1 MTESRSNEIDTTTNS
16 TTNHIG
22 DEEADEWVE
31 EDDENYD
38 DDDYDDGEEEAEE
51 IARRLK
57 EQLWA
62 DISKAQAD
70 RVNVTTT
77 ASIPGAPLHDGVPSA
92 VPTPVPITQQPPQSS
107 ASSKKEE
114 AALKTMG
121 NVLNIAGKDPLVH
134 STLASAVVPGAGNS
148 VLEILNGTVAA
159 GTISKDLAKSLSM
172 TLVSLARS
180 DALFAAMRHSNAPAL
195 QLDKGKRKRVETE
208 EERQR
213 NEPRALKRPT
223 FAHGHLQSQITD
235 AVRVVSETLASH
247 PPSNGPPDPSIISSI
262 QLQLHQIFLFAVTSS
277 ARGGP
282 ETNALQ
288 EISGLIQVVGVLSG
302 SLIGPTAV
310 PPNAHNQPPDVS
322 MYPPRP
328 WIPPGTGPQPVPFS
342 DIGTAVYPCLVPGCR
357 KIFARLFNLR
367 AHQQVHAVHRP
378 YRCAACPAS
387 FARNHDLKRHAKLHD
402 KTGYQCAGCYKLFSR
417 RDAIKRHKNSSAARG
432 GKGEACVNAAI
443 KEVELDKESGDDAL
457 REGRRTRMWADI
469 VTHSVAST
477 ASYGTF
483 GDDWGPEEGEM
494 DGDVIGHAQE
504 AVLSLHKTLQAH
516 VSSAL
521 GTTADHNIPPTQVD
535 PAGGQATLA
544 SVIARAQLQNMPSS
558 QTQQDNS
565 AVSAANSSMTESS
578 FSPLDDGCYA
588 PNNDYPAPTAESTTV
603 STSPLSLY
611 GLSEEQARLLEQAIA
626 NAASAAQAQAE
637 AEAAL
642 EEQEEDYE
650 EDCDELDDG
659 DNDME
664 IRSTVRDEVPSTLG
678 A

>member
-1 MTESRSNEIDTTTNS
+1 MTEPTSNEIDATANS

-22 DEEADEWVE
+22 DEEVDEWIE
-31 EDDENYD
+31 EDENYD

-70 RVNVTTT
+70 RVNITTT
-77 ASIPGAPLHDGVPSA
+77 ASTSAAPLYDGVPPA
-92 VPTPVPITQQPPQSS
+92 VPSPVPITQPPPQSS
-107 ASSKKEE
+107 TSSKKEE

-148 VLEILNGTVAA
+148 VLEILNQTVAA

-195 QLDKGKRKRVETE
+195 QLDKGKRKRDETE
-208 EERQR
+208 EEQLR
-213 NEPRALKRPT
+213 NEPRAFKRPT

-235 AVRVVSETLASH
+235 AVRAVSETLASH
-247 PPSNGPPDPSIISSI
+247 PPSDGPPDPSIISSI

-282 ETNALQ
+282 ETHALQ
-288 EISGLIQVVGVLSG
+288 EVSGLIQVVGVLSG
-302 SLIGPTAV
+302 SPIGPPAV
-310 PPNAHNQPPDVS
+310 PPNPHIQPPDVS

-417 RDAIKRHKNSSAARG
+417 RDAIKRHKNSSATRG

-443 KEVELDKESGDDAL
+443 KEVELDKEGGDDAL

-469 VTHSVAST
+469 ATHSVAST

-494 DGDVIGHAQE
+494 DGNIIGHAQE

-521 GTTADHNIPPTQVD
+521 GTTADHNIPPVQVD
-535 PAGGQATLA
+535 PAAGQATLA

-558 QTQQDNS
+558 QDNNS
-565 AVSAANSSMTESS
+565 GVSAANPSTAEPQLL
-578 FSPLDDGCYA
+578 PLDDGSY
-588 PNNDYPAPTAESTTV
+588 PPSNDYPAPTADSAAV
-603 STSPLSLY
+603 SAPPLSLY

-650 EDCDELDDG
+650 DYDELDDG

-664 IRSTVRDEVPSTLG
+664 TVGTEVTSTL
-678 A
+678 AP

>member
-1 MTESRSNEIDTTTNS
+1 MTEPRSNEIDTTANS
-16 TTNHIG
+16 TTNQIG
-22 DEEADEWVE
+22 DEEAGEWVE
-31 EDDENYD
+31 EDENYD

-70 RVNVTTT
+70 RVNVSTT
-77 ASIPGAPLHDGVPSA
+77 ASTLGAPLHDGVSSA
-92 VPTPVPITQQPPQSS
+92 VPSLVPIAQPPPQSS
-107 ASSKKEE
+107 TKSKKEE

-134 STLASAVVPGAGNS
+134 STLASAVVPGAGSS
-148 VLEILNGTVAA
+148 VLELLNHTVAA

-195 QLDKGKRKRVETE
+195 QLDKGKRKRDETE

-213 NEPRALKRPT
+213 NESRAFKRPT
-223 FAHGHLQSQITD
+223 FSHGHLQSQITD

-288 EISGLIQVVGVLSG
+288 EVSGLIQVVGVLSG
-302 SLIGPTAV
+302 SPIGPTAV
-310 PPNAHNQPPDVS
+310 PPNAHIQPPDVS

-378 YRCAACPAS
+378 HRCAACPAS

-432 GKGEACVNAAI
+432 EKGEACVNAAI

-469 VTHSVAST
+469 VTHSVAPT
-477 ASYGTF
+477 SYGSF
-483 GDDWGPEEGEM
+483 GDDWDPEEGEM
-494 DGDVIGHAQE
+494 DGNVIGHAQE

-521 GTTADHNIPPTQVD
+521 GTTADHNIPPMQVD

-544 SVIARAQLQNMPSS
+544 SVIAKAQLQNMPSS
-558 QTQQDNS
+558 QDNS
-565 AVSAANSSMTESS
+565 AVSAANHSMAESQP
-578 FSPLDDGCYA
+578 FSLNDGCYA
-588 PNNDYPAPTAESTTV
+588 PNNDHPAPTADGAAV
-603 STSPLSLY
+603 SAPPLSLY

-650 EDCDELDDG
+650 EDYDEMDDG

-664 IRSTVRDEVPSTLG
+664 IRSTVGTEVPSTSRP
-678 A
+678 

>member
-1 MTESRSNEIDTTTNS
+1 MTEPRSDQIDATASS
-16 TTNHIG
+16 TAKQTG
-22 DEEADEWVE
+22 DEEGDEWVE
-31 EDDENYD
+31 EDENYD

-77 ASIPGAPLHDGVPSA
+77 ASTSTPSAPLHDGAPSA
-92 VPTPVPITQQPPQSS
+92 VPSP
-107 ASSKKEE
+107 EE

-148 VLEILNGTVAA
+148 VLEILNHTVAA

-180 DALFAAMRHSNAPAL
+180 DALFAALRHSNAPAL
-195 QLDKGKRKRVETE
+195 QLDKGKRKRDETE
-208 EERQR
+208 EEQRR
-213 NEPRALKRPT
+213 NEPRAFKRPT

-302 SLIGPTAV
+302 SPIGPTAV
-310 PPNAHNQPPDVS
+310 APNAHMQPPDVS

-417 RDAIKRHKNSSAARG
+417 RDAIKRHKNSSATRG

-477 ASYGTF
+477 TSYGTF

-494 DGDVIGHAQE
+494 DVDVIGHAQE
-504 AVLSLHKTLQAH
+504 AVLSLHKTLQSH

-521 GTTADHNIPPTQVD
+521 GTAVDHDIPPMQID
-535 PAGGQATLA
+535 PAGSQATLA
-544 SVIARAQLQNMPSS
+544 SVIARAQLQNMPAP
-558 QTQQDNS
+558 QNQQDNS
-565 AVSAANSSMTESS
+565 AVSAANHITAESQP
-578 FSPLDDGCYA
+578 FPVDDGCGV
-588 PNNDYPAPTAESTTV
+588 PNDDYPVPIADNATV
-603 STSPLSLY
+603 SAPPLSLY

-650 EDCDELDDG
+650 EDCDEDDG
-659 DNDME
+659 E
-664 IRSTVRDEVPSTLG
+664 ETISTVGTEVPSTLG
-678 A
+678 Q

>member
-1 MTESRSNEIDTTTNS
+1 M
-16 TTNHIG
+16 
-22 DEEADEWVE
+22 
-31 EDDENYD
+31 
-38 DDDYDDGEEEAEE
+38 
-51 IARRLK
+51 
-57 EQLWA
+57 
-62 DISKAQAD
+62 
-70 RVNVTTT
+70 
-77 ASIPGAPLHDGVPSA
+77 
-92 VPTPVPITQQPPQSS
+92 
-107 ASSKKEE
+107 
-114 AALKTMG
+114 
-121 NVLNIAGKDPLVH
+121 
-134 STLASAVVPGAGNS
+134 
-148 VLEILNGTVAA
+148 
-159 GTISKDLAKSLSM
+159 
-172 TLVSLARS
+172 
-180 DALFAAMRHSNAPAL
+180 
-195 QLDKGKRKRVETE
+195 
-208 EERQR
+208 
-213 NEPRALKRPT
+213 
-223 FAHGHLQSQITD
+223 
-235 AVRVVSETLASH
+235 
-247 PPSNGPPDPSIISSI
+247 
-262 QLQLHQIFLFAVTSS
+262 
-277 ARGGP
+277 
-282 ETNALQ
+282 
-288 EISGLIQVVGVLSG
+288 VGVLSG
-302 SLIGPTAV
+302 SPIGPTAV
-310 PPNAHNQPPDVS
+310 PPHAHIQPPDVS

-328 WIPPGTGPQPVPFS
+328 WIPPGTGPHPVPFS

-387 FARNHDLKRHAKLHD
+387 FARNHDLRRHAKLHD

-443 KEVELDKESGDDAL
+443 KEVELDKEGGDDAV

-469 VTHSVAST
+469 ATHSVAST

-558 QTQQDNS
+558 QTQQENS
-565 AVSAANSSMTESS
+565 AVNAANPSIANSQPL
-578 FSPLDDGCYA
+578 PLDDGCYA
-588 PNNDYPAPTAESTTV
+588 PSNDYPAPVADSATISTP
-603 STSPLSLY
+603 PLSLY

-642 EEQEEDYE
+642 EEQEEDYD
-650 EDCDELDDG
+650 EDYDELDNG
-659 DNDME
+659 DNDTE
-664 IRSTVRDEVPSTLG
+664 KRSNVGAEVPSTLG
-678 A
+678 P

>member
-1 MTESRSNEIDTTTNS
+1 MTEPRSNQIDATASS
-16 TTNHIG
+16 TTKQSG

-31 EDDENYD
+31 EDENYD

-77 ASIPGAPLHDGVPSA
+77 ASTSTPGAPLHDGVPSA
-92 VPTPVPITQQPPQSS
+92 VPSPVPITQPPLQPSM
-107 ASSKKEE
+107 SSKKEE

-148 VLEILNGTVAA
+148 VLEILNHTVAA

-180 DALFAAMRHSNAPAL
+180 DALFAALRHSNAPAL
-195 QLDKGKRKRVETE
+195 QLDKGKRKRDETE
-208 EERQR
+208 EEQRR
-213 NEPRALKRPT
+213 NEPRAFKRPT

-302 SLIGPTAV
+302 SPIGPTAV
-310 PPNAHNQPPDVS
+310 PPNAHMQPPDVS

-417 RDAIKRHKNSSAARG
+417 RDAIKRHKNSSATRG

-494 DGDVIGHAQE
+494 DVGVIGHAQE
-504 AVLSLHKTLQAH
+504 AVLSLHKTLQSH

-521 GTTADHNIPPTQVD
+521 GTAVDHDIPSMQVD
-535 PAGGQATLA
+535 PAGSQATLA
-544 SVIARAQLQNMPSS
+544 SVIARAQLQNMPAS

-565 AVSAANSSMTESS
+565 AVSAANHSMAESQL
-578 FSPLDDGCYA
+578 FPVDDGCGA
-588 PNNDYPAPTAESTTV
+588 SNNDYLVPIADSATVAAP
-603 STSPLSLY
+603 PLSLY

-650 EDCDELDDG
+650 EDCDEDDG
-659 DNDME
+659 E
-664 IRSTVRDEVPSTLG
+664 ETISTFGTEVPSTLG
-678 A
+678 Q

>member
-1 MTESRSNEIDTTTNS
+1 MTEPTSNEIDATANS

-22 DEEADEWVE
+22 DEEVDEWIE
-31 EDDENYD
+31 EDENYD

-70 RVNVTTT
+70 RVNITTT
-77 ASIPGAPLHDGVPSA
+77 ASTSAAPLYDGVPPA
-92 VPTPVPITQQPPQSS
+92 VPSPVPITQPPPQSS
-107 ASSKKEE
+107 TSSKKEE

-148 VLEILNGTVAA
+148 VLEILNQTVAA

-195 QLDKGKRKRVETE
+195 QLDKGKRKRDETE
-208 EERQR
+208 EEQLR
-213 NEPRALKRPT
+213 NEPRAFKRPT

-235 AVRVVSETLASH
+235 AVRAVSETLASH

-282 ETNALQ
+282 ETHALQ
-288 EISGLIQVVGVLSG
+288 EVSGLIQVVGVLSG
-302 SLIGPTAV
+302 SPIGPTAV
-310 PPNAHNQPPDVS
+310 PPNPHIQPPDIS

-417 RDAIKRHKNSSAARG
+417 RDAIKRHKNSSATRG

-443 KEVELDKESGDDAL
+443 KEVELDKEGGDDAL

-469 VTHSVAST
+469 ATHSVAST

-494 DGDVIGHAQE
+494 DGNIIGHAQE

-521 GTTADHNIPPTQVD
+521 GTTADHNIPPVQVD
-535 PAGGQATLA
+535 PAAGQATLA

-558 QTQQDNS
+558 QDNNS
-565 AVSAANSSMTESS
+565 GVSAANPSTAEPQLL
-578 FSPLDDGCYA
+578 PLDDGSY
-588 PNNDYPAPTAESTTV
+588 PPSNDYPAPTADSAAV
-603 STSPLSLY
+603 SAPPLSLY

-650 EDCDELDDG
+650 DYDELDDG

-664 IRSTVRDEVPSTLG
+664 TVGTEVTSTL
-678 A
+678 AP

>member
-1 MTESRSNEIDTTTNS
+1 MTEPSSGETDTTANS
-16 TTNHIG
+16 TTKHIG
-22 DEEADEWVE
+22 DEEVDEWVE
-31 EDDENYD
+31 EDENYD

-77 ASIPGAPLHDGVPSA
+77 ASTPGAPPHGGVPSA
-92 VPTPVPITQQPPQSS
+92 VPSPVPITQPPPQSS
-107 ASSKKEE
+107 TSFKKEE

-121 NVLNIAGKDPLVH
+121 NDPLVH
-134 STLASAVVPGAGNS
+134 STLASAVVPGAGTS
-148 VLEILNGTVAA
+148 VLEILSHTVSA
-159 GTISKDLAKSLSM
+159 GTISKELAKTLSM

-180 DALFAAMRHSNAPAL
+180 DTLFAAMRHSNAPAL
-195 QLDKGKRKRVETE
+195 QLDKGKRKRDETE

-213 NEPRALKRPT
+213 NEPRAFKRPT

-235 AVRVVSETLASH
+235 AVRAVSETLASH
-247 PPSNGPPDPSIISSI
+247 PHSKGPPDPSIISSI

-302 SLIGPTAV
+302 SPIGPTAV
-310 PPNAHNQPPDVS
+310 PPHAHIQPPDVS

-357 KIFARLFNLR
+357 KIFARLFSLR

-387 FARNHDLKRHAKLHD
+387 FARNHDLRRHAKLHD

-443 KEVELDKESGDDAL
+443 KEVELDKEGGDDAV

-469 VTHSVAST
+469 ATHSVAST

-494 DGDVIGHAQE
+494 DWQQ

-516 VSSAL
+516 VFE
-521 GTTADHNIPPTQVD
+521 

-565 AVSAANSSMTESS
+565 AVSAANPSMADSQPLS
-578 FSPLDDGCYA
+578 LDDGYYA
-588 PNNDYPAPTAESTTV
+588 PNNDPAADSANV
-603 STSPLSLY
+603 SAPPLSLY

-650 EDCDELDDG
+650 EDYDELDND
-659 DNDME
+659 DND
-664 IRSTVRDEVPSTLG
+664 RSTVGTEVPSTLG
-678 A
+678 Q

>member
-1 MTESRSNEIDTTTNS
+1 MTEPSSGETDTTANS
-16 TTNHIG
+16 TINHIG
-22 DEEADEWVE
+22 D
-31 EDDENYD
+31 
-38 DDDYDDGEEEAEE
+38 GEEAEE

-77 ASIPGAPLHDGVPSA
+77 ASTPGAPPHDGVPSA
-92 VPTPVPITQQPPQSS
+92 VPSPVPITQPPPQSS
-107 ASSKKEE
+107 TSFKKEE

-134 STLASAVVPGAGNS
+134 STLASAVVPGAGTS
-148 VLEILNGTVAA
+148 VLEILNHTVSA
-159 GTISKDLAKSLSM
+159 GTISKELAKTLSM

-180 DALFAAMRHSNAPAL
+180 DTLFAAMRHSNAPAL
-195 QLDKGKRKRVETE
+195 QLDKGKRKRDETE

-213 NEPRALKRPT
+213 NEPRAFKRPT

-235 AVRVVSETLASH
+235 AVRAVSETLASH
-247 PPSNGPPDPSIISSI
+247 PPSKGPPDPSIISSI

-302 SLIGPTAV
+302 SPIGPTAV
-310 PPNAHNQPPDVS
+310 PPHAHIQPPDVS

-357 KIFARLFNLR
+357 KIFARLFSLR

-387 FARNHDLKRHAKLHD
+387 FARNHDLRRHAKLHD

-443 KEVELDKESGDDAL
+443 KEVELDKEGGDDAV

-469 VTHSVAST
+469 ATHSVAST

-494 DGDVIGHAQE
+494 DGNVIGHAQE

-521 GTTADHNIPPTQVD
+521 GTTADHNIPPMQVE

-565 AVSAANSSMTESS
+565 AVSAANPSMADSQPLT
-578 FSPLDDGCYA
+578 LDDGCYA
-588 PNNDYPAPTAESTTV
+588 PNNDPAADSATV
-603 STSPLSLY
+603 SAPPLSLY

-650 EDCDELDDG
+650 EDYDELDND

-664 IRSTVRDEVPSTLG
+664 KRSTAGTEVPSTLG
-678 A
+678 Q

>member
-1 MTESRSNEIDTTTNS
+1 MTEPRSNEIDTTANS
-16 TTNHIG
+16 TTNQIG
-22 DEEADEWVE
+22 DEEAGEWVE
-31 EDDENYD
+31 EDENYD

-70 RVNVTTT
+70 RVNVSTT
-77 ASIPGAPLHDGVPSA
+77 ASIPGAPLHDGVSSTVPS
-92 VPTPVPITQQPPQSS
+92 TVPITQPPPQSS
-107 ASSKKEE
+107 TSSKKEE

-134 STLASAVVPGAGNS
+134 STLASAAVPGAGSS
-148 VLEILNGTVAA
+148 VLDLLSHTVAA

-195 QLDKGKRKRVETE
+195 QLDKGKRKRDETE
-208 EERQR
+208 EERQK
-213 NEPRALKRPT
+213 NEPRAFKRPN

-282 ETNALQ
+282 ETHALQ
-288 EISGLIQVVGVLSG
+288 EVSGLIQVVGVLSG
-302 SLIGPTAV
+302 SPIGPTAV
-310 PPNAHNQPPDVS
+310 PPNAHIQPPDVS

-378 YRCAACPAS
+378 HRCAACPAS

-469 VTHSVAST
+469 VTHSAAPT
-477 ASYGTF
+477 TSYGSF
-483 GDDWGPEEGEM
+483 GDDWDPEEGEM
-494 DGDVIGHAQE
+494 DGNVIGHAQE

-521 GTTADHNIPPTQVD
+521 GTTTDHNIPPMQVD

-544 SVIARAQLQNMPSS
+544 SVIAKAQLQNMPSS
-558 QTQQDNS
+558 QDNS
-565 AVSAANSSMTESS
+565 AASAANHSTAESQP
-578 FSPLDDGCYA
+578 FSLDDGSYA
-588 PNNDYPAPTAESTTV
+588 PNNDYSAPTADAV
-603 STSPLSLY
+603 SAPPLSLY

-650 EDCDELDDG
+650 EDYDEMD

-664 IRSTVRDEVPSTLG
+664 IRSTVGTEVPSTSKP
-678 A
+678 

>member
-1 MTESRSNEIDTTTNS
+1 MTEPTSNEIDATANS
-16 TTNHIG
+16 TTNHTG
-22 DEEADEWVE
+22 DEEVDEWNE
-31 EDDENYD
+31 EDENYD

-70 RVNVTTT
+70 RVNVTAT
-77 ASIPGAPLHDGVPSA
+77 ASTSAAPLHDGIPPAVPS
-92 VPTPVPITQQPPQSS
+92 PVPITQPPPQPST
-107 ASSKKEE
+107 SSKKEE

-134 STLASAVVPGAGNS
+134 STLASAVVPGTGNS
-148 VLEILNGTVAA
+148 VLEILNQTVAA
-159 GTISKDLAKSLSM
+159 ETISKDLAKSLSM

-180 DALFAAMRHSNAPAL
+180 DTLFAAMRHSNAPAL
-195 QLDKGKRKRVETE
+195 QLNKGKRKRDETE
-208 EERQR
+208 EEQRR
-213 NEPRALKRPT
+213 NEPRAFKRPN
-223 FAHGHLQSQITD
+223 FAHDHLQSQITD
-235 AVRVVSETLASH
+235 AVRAVSETLASH

-282 ETNALQ
+282 ETHALQ
-288 EISGLIQVVGVLSG
+288 EVSGLIQVVGVLSG
-302 SLIGPTAV
+302 SPIGPTAV
-310 PPNAHNQPPDVS
+310 PPNPHIQPPDLS

-328 WIPPGTGPQPVPFS
+328 WIPPETGPQPVPFS

-378 YRCAACPAS
+378 YRCTACPAS

-417 RDAIKRHKNSSAARG
+417 RDAIKRHKNSSATRG

-443 KEVELDKESGDDAL
+443 KEVELDKEGGDDAL

-469 VTHSVAST
+469 ATHSVAST

-494 DGDVIGHAQE
+494 DGNVIGHAQE

-521 GTTADHNIPPTQVD
+521 GTTADHNIPPVQVD
-535 PAGGQATLA
+535 PAAGQATLA

-558 QTQQDNS
+558 QDNNL
-565 AVSAANSSMTESS
+565 AVSAVNPNTAE
-578 FSPLDDGCYA
+578 PQLLALDDGSYSQ
-588 PNNDYPAPTAESTTV
+588 NNDHPAPTADSAAV
-603 STSPLSLY
+603 SAPALSLY

-650 EDCDELDDG
+650 DYDELDDG
-659 DNDME
+659 GNDME
-664 IRSTVRDEVPSTLG
+664 TVGTGVTSTL
-678 A
+678 AP

>member
-1 MTESRSNEIDTTTNS
+1 MTEPGSSETDTTANS
-16 TTNHIG
+16 TTNQIG

-31 EDDENYD
+31 EDENYD

-70 RVNVTTT
+70 RVNVPTT
-77 ASIPGAPLHDGVPSA
+77 APTPGAPLHDGVPSTA
-92 VPTPVPITQQPPQSS
+92 PSLVPITQPPSQSS
-107 ASSKKEE
+107 TSPKKEE
-114 AALKTMG
+114 AALKTMM

-148 VLEILNGTVAA
+148 VLEILNHTVVA

-180 DALFAAMRHSNAPAL
+180 DALFAALRHSNASAL
-195 QLDKGKRKRVETE
+195 QLDKGKRKRDETE
-208 EERQR
+208 DEQQR
-213 NEPRALKRPT
+213 NEARVFKRQN

-302 SLIGPTAV
+302 SPIGPTAV
-310 PPNAHNQPPDVS
+310 PPNAHIQPPDIS

-357 KIFARLFNLR
+357 KTFARLFNLR
-367 AHQQVHAVHRP
+367 AHQQVHALHRP
-378 YRCAACPAS
+378 YRCVACPAS

-443 KEVELDKESGDDAL
+443 KEVELDKEGGDDAL
-457 REGRRTRMWADI
+457 REAN
-469 VTHSVAST
+469 
-477 ASYGTF
+477 YGTF

-494 DGDVIGHAQE
+494 DGNVIGHAQE

-521 GTTADHNIPPTQVD
+521 GTTADHNISPMQVD
-535 PAGGQATLA
+535 PAAGQATLA

-558 QTQQDNS
+558 HTQQDNS
-565 AVSAANSSMTESS
+565 AVSAANPSTAELQP
-578 FSPLDDGCYA
+578 FPVDDGCCA
-588 PNNDYPAPTAESTTV
+588 PNNDYPAPTADSAIV
-603 STSPLSLY
+603 SAPPLSLY

-650 EDCDELDDG
+650 EDCDEDDG
-659 DNDME
+659 DNETE
-664 IRSTVRDEVPSTLG
+664 IRSTVETEIPSTLG
-678 A
+678 P

>member
-1 MTESRSNEIDTTTNS
+1 MTEPTSNEIDATANS

-22 DEEADEWVE
+22 DEEVDEWIE
-31 EDDENYD
+31 EDENYD

-70 RVNVTTT
+70 RVNITTT
-77 ASIPGAPLHDGVPSA
+77 ASTSAAPLYDGVPPA
-92 VPTPVPITQQPPQSS
+92 VPSPVPITQPPPQSS
-107 ASSKKEE
+107 TSSKKEE

-148 VLEILNGTVAA
+148 VLEILNQTVAA

-195 QLDKGKRKRVETE
+195 QLDKGKRKRDETE
-208 EERQR
+208 EEQLR
-213 NEPRALKRPT
+213 NEPRAFKRPT

-235 AVRVVSETLASH
+235 AVRAVSETLASH

-282 ETNALQ
+282 ETHALQ
-288 EISGLIQVVGVLSG
+288 EVSGLIQVVGVLSG
-302 SLIGPTAV
+302 SPIGPTAV
-310 PPNAHNQPPDVS
+310 PPNPHIQPPDVS

-417 RDAIKRHKNSSAARG
+417 RDAIKRHKNSSATRG

-443 KEVELDKESGDDAL
+443 KEVELDKEGGDDAL

-469 VTHSVAST
+469 ATHSVAST

-494 DGDVIGHAQE
+494 DGNIIGHAQE

-521 GTTADHNIPPTQVD
+521 GTTADHNIPPVQVD
-535 PAGGQATLA
+535 PAAGQATLA

-558 QTQQDNS
+558 QDNNS
-565 AVSAANSSMTESS
+565 GVSAANPSTAEPQLL
-578 FSPLDDGCYA
+578 PLDDGSY
-588 PNNDYPAPTAESTTV
+588 PPSNDYPAPTADSAAV
-603 STSPLSLY
+603 SAPPLSLY

-650 EDCDELDDG
+650 DYDELDDG

-664 IRSTVRDEVPSTLG
+664 TVGTEVTSTL
-678 A
+678 AP

>member
-1 MTESRSNEIDTTTNS
+1 MTEPRSNESDTTANS

-31 EDDENYD
+31 EDENYD

-70 RVNVTTT
+70 RVNVTATT
-77 ASIPGAPLHDGVPSA
+77 STPSAPLHDGVPSA
-92 VPTPVPITQQPPQSS
+92 VPSPIPITQPPPQSS
-107 ASSKKEE
+107 TLSKKEE
-114 AALKTMG
+114 AALKTMR

-134 STLASAVVPGAGNS
+134 STLASAVIPGAGNS
-148 VLEILNGTVAA
+148 VLEILNHTVAA

-180 DALFAAMRHSNAPAL
+180 DTLFAAMRHSNAPAL
-195 QLDKGKRKRVETE
+195 QLDKGKRKRDETE

-213 NEPRALKRPT
+213 NEPRAFKRPA

-247 PPSNGPPDPSIISSI
+247 PPSKGPPDPSIISSI

-302 SLIGPTAV
+302 SPIGPTAV
-310 PPNAHNQPPDVS
+310 PPHAHIQPPDVS

-342 DIGTAVYPCLVPGCR
+342 DIGTAVYPCLVPSCR
-357 KIFARLFNLR
+357 KIFARLFSLR

-387 FARNHDLKRHAKLHD
+387 FARNHDLRRHAKLHD

-443 KEVELDKESGDDAL
+443 KEVELDKEGGDDAM

-469 VTHSVAST
+469 ATHSVAST
-477 ASYGTF
+477 ASYGTS

-494 DGDVIGHAQE
+494 DGNVIGHAQE

-521 GTTADHNIPPTQVD
+521 GTTADHNIPPMQVD

-565 AVSAANSSMTESS
+565 AVNAANPSMTE
-578 FSPLDDGCYA
+578 PQPPHLDDGCYA
-588 PNNDYPAPTAESTTV
+588 PNNDYPAPTADSTTV
-603 STSPLSLY
+603 STPPLSLY

-650 EDCDELDDG
+650 EDYDELDD
-659 DNDME
+659 DTE
-664 IRSTVRDEVPSTLG
+664 KRSTVGTEVPSTLG

>member
-1 MTESRSNEIDTTTNS
+1 MTEPRSNEIDTTANS
-16 TTNHIG
+16 TTNQIG
-22 DEEADEWVE
+22 DEEAGEWVE
-31 EDDENYD
+31 EDENYD

-70 RVNVTTT
+70 RVNVSAT
-77 ASIPGAPLHDGVPSA
+77 ASTPGAPLHDGVPST
-92 VPTPVPITQQPPQSS
+92 VPSPITQPPPQSS
-107 ASSKKEE
+107 RSSKKEE

-121 NVLNIAGKDPLVH
+121 NVLKIAGKDPLVH
-134 STLASAVVPGAGNS
+134 STLASAVVPGAGSS
-148 VLEILNGTVAA
+148 VLELLNHTVAA

-195 QLDKGKRKRVETE
+195 QLDKGKRKRDETE

-213 NEPRALKRPT
+213 NESRAFKRPT

-288 EISGLIQVVGVLSG
+288 EVSGLIQVVGVLSG
-302 SLIGPTAV
+302 SPIGPTAA
-310 PPNAHNQPPDVS
+310 PPNAHTQPPDVS

-378 YRCAACPAS
+378 HRCAACPAS

-432 GKGEACVNAAI
+432 GKGEACINAAI

-477 ASYGTF
+477 AGYGTF
-483 GDDWGPEEGEM
+483 GDDWDPEEGEM
-494 DGDVIGHAQE
+494 DGNVIGHTQE

-521 GTTADHNIPPTQVD
+521 GTTADHNIPPMQVD

-544 SVIARAQLQNMPSS
+544 SVIAKAQLQNMPSS

-565 AVSAANSSMTESS
+565 AVSAANHSMAQSQP
-578 FSPLDDGCYA
+578 FPLDDGCYA
-588 PNNDYPAPTAESTTV
+588 PNHDYPAPTADNAAV
-603 STSPLSLY
+603 SAPPLSLY

-650 EDCDELDDG
+650 EDYDELDDG

-664 IRSTVRDEVPSTLG
+664 MRSTVGTEVPSTSRP
-678 A
+678 

>member
-1 MTESRSNEIDTTTNS
+1 MTEPTSNEIDATANS

-22 DEEADEWVE
+22 DEEVDEWIE
-31 EDDENYD
+31 EDENYD

-70 RVNVTTT
+70 RVNITTT
-77 ASIPGAPLHDGVPSA
+77 ASTSAAPLYDGVPPA
-92 VPTPVPITQQPPQSS
+92 VPSPVPITQPPPQSS
-107 ASSKKEE
+107 TSSKKEE

-148 VLEILNGTVAA
+148 VLEILNQTVAA

-195 QLDKGKRKRVETE
+195 QLDKGKRKRDETE
-208 EERQR
+208 EEQLR
-213 NEPRALKRPT
+213 NEPRAFKRPT

-235 AVRVVSETLASH
+235 AVRAVSETLASH

-282 ETNALQ
+282 ETHALQ
-288 EISGLIQVVGVLSG
+288 EVSGLIQVVGVLSG
-302 SLIGPTAV
+302 SPIGPPAV
-310 PPNAHNQPPDVS
+310 PPNPHIQPPDVS

-417 RDAIKRHKNSSAARG
+417 RDAIKRHKNSSATRG

-443 KEVELDKESGDDAL
+443 KEVELDKEGGDDAL

-469 VTHSVAST
+469 ATHSVAST

-494 DGDVIGHAQE
+494 DGNIIGHAQE

-521 GTTADHNIPPTQVD
+521 GTTADHNIPPVQVD
-535 PAGGQATLA
+535 PAAGQATLA

-558 QTQQDNS
+558 QDNNS
-565 AVSAANSSMTESS
+565 GVSAANPSTAEPQLL
-578 FSPLDDGCYA
+578 PLDDGSY
-588 PNNDYPAPTAESTTV
+588 PPSNDYPAPTADSAAV
-603 STSPLSLY
+603 SAPPLSLY

-650 EDCDELDDG
+650 DYDELDDG

-664 IRSTVRDEVPSTLG
+664 TVGTEVTSTL
-678 A
+678 AP

>member
-1 MTESRSNEIDTTTNS
+1 MTEPTSNEIDATASS

-22 DEEADEWVE
+22 DEEADEWIE
-31 EDDENYD
+31 EDENYD

-70 RVNVTTT
+70 RVNITTT
-77 ASIPGAPLHDGVPSA
+77 ASTSAAPLYDGVPPA
-92 VPTPVPITQQPPQSS
+92 VPSPVPITQPPPQSS
-107 ASSKKEE
+107 TSSKKEE

-148 VLEILNGTVAA
+148 VLEILNQTVAA

-195 QLDKGKRKRVETE
+195 QLDKGKRKRDETE
-208 EERQR
+208 EEQLR
-213 NEPRALKRPT
+213 NEPRAFKRPT

-235 AVRVVSETLASH
+235 AVRAVSETLASH

-282 ETNALQ
+282 ETHALQ
-288 EISGLIQVVGVLSG
+288 EVSGLIQVVGVLSG
-302 SLIGPTAV
+302 SPIGPPAV
-310 PPNAHNQPPDVS
+310 PPNPHIQPPDVS

-417 RDAIKRHKNSSAARG
+417 RDAIKRHKNSSATRG

-443 KEVELDKESGDDAL
+443 KEVELDKEGGDDAL

-469 VTHSVAST
+469 ATHSVAST

-494 DGDVIGHAQE
+494 DGNIIGHAQE

-521 GTTADHNIPPTQVD
+521 GTTADHNIPPVQVD
-535 PAGGQATLA
+535 PAAGQATLA

-558 QTQQDNS
+558 QDNNS
-565 AVSAANSSMTESS
+565 GVSAANPSTAEPQLL
-578 FSPLDDGCYA
+578 PLDDGSY
-588 PNNDYPAPTAESTTV
+588 PPSNDYPAPTADSAAV
-603 STSPLSLY
+603 SAPPLSLY

-650 EDCDELDDG
+650 DYDELDDG

-664 IRSTVRDEVPSTLG
+664 TVGTEVTSTL
-678 A
+678 AP